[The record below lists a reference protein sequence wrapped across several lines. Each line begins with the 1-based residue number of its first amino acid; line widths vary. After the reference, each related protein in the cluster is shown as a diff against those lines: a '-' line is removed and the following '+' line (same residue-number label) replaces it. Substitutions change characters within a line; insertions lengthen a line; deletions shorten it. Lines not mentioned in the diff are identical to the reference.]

1 MAASTGSMT
10 WDEAV
15 SDNTM
20 VEALSTAS
28 NAAGGAGNG
37 WNPKGTVI
45 IANGIHIIE
54 CGDIYTNFQVFLDQQ
69 NTLQSAIRD
78 DIRASLPVAQV
89 TTLFSD
95 LISAGV
101 LLQQCV
107 QQCNIVVQVVL
118 AIPGKIL
125 VDCESAI
132 PRSKLT

>member
-1 MAASTGSMT
+1 MT

-28 NAAGGAGNG
+28 SAAGGAGDG
-37 WNPKGTVI
+37 WYPKGTVI
-45 IANGIHIIE
+45 IAKEINIIE
-54 CGDIYTNFQVFLDQQ
+54 CGDISTNLVFFLEQHND
-69 NTLQSAIRD
+69 LRSAIRD
-78 DIRASLPVAQV
+78 DIRASLPVAHV
-89 TTLFSD
+89 TTFFGD
-95 LISAGV
+95 PISAGV

-107 QQCNIVVQVVL
+107 QRCSIVVQVVL

-132 PRSKLT
+132 PRSKFA

>member
-28 NAAGGAGNG
+28 SAAGGAGDG
-37 WNPKGTVI
+37 WYPKGTVI
-45 IANGIHIIE
+45 IAKEIHIIE
-54 CGDIYTNFQVFLDQQ
+54 CGDISTNLAFFLEQHND
-69 NTLQSAIRD
+69 LRSAIRD
-78 DIRASLPVAQV
+78 SIRASLPVAQA
-89 TTLFSD
+89 TTFLGD
-95 LISAGV
+95 QISAGV

-107 QQCNIVVQVVL
+107 QQCSIVVQVVL

-132 PRSKLT
+132 PRSKFV

>member
-1 MAASTGSMT
+1 MT

-20 VEALSTAS
+20 VEALSMVS
-28 NAAGGAGNG
+28 NAAGAAGDG

-45 IANGIHIIE
+45 IAKEIHIIE
-54 CGDIYTNFQVFLDQQ
+54 CGDISTNLAFFLEQH
-69 NTLQSAIRD
+69 NNLPSAIRD
-78 DIRASLPVAQV
+78 GIMASLPVAQA
-89 TTLFSD
+89 TTFFGD
-95 LISAGV
+95 PISAGV

-107 QQCNIVVQVVL
+107 QRCSIVVQVVL

-132 PRSKLT
+132 PRSKLM